1 LVVQEP
7 AVDSS
12 GPTKDGSTSGSTE
25 TADPKLAVI
34 IPELFSPMISG
45 RDGNTKTSGSKQQ
58 EASTDD
64 RERRTSGNDTDIQV
78 ISESNTGRADV
89 DTSGLV
95 VQEPAVDS
103 SGPTKDGSTSG
114 STETAD
120 PKLAVII
127 PELTS
132 D

>member
-1 LVVQEP
+1 
-7 AVDSS
+7 
-12 GPTKDGSTSGSTE
+12 
-25 TADPKLAVI
+25 
-34 IPELFSPMISG
+34 
-45 RDGNTKTSGSKQQ
+45 
-58 EASTDD
+58 
-64 RERRTSGNDTDIQV
+64 
-78 ISESNTGRADV
+78 
-89 DTSGLV
+89 LV

-132 D
+132 DCSESPPTPQPLRDRSESSFEMPRDGSESPPAVDNPVVSPTEWSGKRRQTVNLQLCPPVKFDIHEPNKIGYDRKEDLYRFVQENW